1 MSSFIVGSGMF
12 GALVMLPLYL
22 QIVQGSTPT
31 EAGLQTI
38 PLMIGIIFAA
48 AGSGIAISR
57 TGRYKV
63 FPVIGSLVM
72 ALALLMFGFVGA
84 DTALWQVMVV
94 MLLLGVGLGF
104 NMQSMVLAAQ
114 NAVSPQEMGVATSSV
129 TFFRQMG
136 GTLGAAVF
144 LSVLF
149 STLTANITTA
159 TEKVAGSAAYQQAL
173 SANPG
178 DAALLRA
185 ADLDDTS
192 FIGALAPAL
201 AQPFRVGFTESM
213 NLIFLVAA
221 GVLLIGFVV
230 VSFLPEV
237 PLRTMS
243 GVQARAADAAAGT
256 GAPEAMERASR
267 ERVAGEDDAGED
279 DAGADRRP

>member
-1 MSSFIVGSGMF
+1 
-12 GALVMLPLYL
+12 
-22 QIVQGSTPT
+22 
-31 EAGLQTI
+31 
-38 PLMIGIIFAA
+38 
-48 AGSGIAISR
+48 
-57 TGRYKV
+57 
-63 FPVIGSLVM
+63 
-72 ALALLMFGFVGA
+72 
-84 DTALWQVMVV
+84 
-94 MLLLGVGLGF
+94 
-104 NMQSMVLAAQ
+104 
-114 NAVSPQEMGVATSSV
+114 
-129 TFFRQMG
+129 MG

-173 SANPG
+173 IANPG